1 MIMTLGC
8 GLASASA
15 ADSKTLWDE
24 HCANCHGKDGKGE
37 TKMGQKVGVKDYT
50 DAKIQAA
57 CDDAQAFKSVKEGLV
72 EDGKTKMRPFGEKM
86 SDDDIKAAVAY
97 LRTLKK

>member
-1 MIMTLGC
+1 MMLGW
-8 GLASASA
+8 GLGIASA
-15 ADSKTLWDE
+15 ADGKALWDE

-57 CDDAQAFKSVKEGLV
+57 CDDALAFKSVKEGLI
-72 EDGKTKMRPFGEKM
+72 EDGKTKMRPFAEKM
-86 SDDDIKAAVAY
+86 NDDDIKAAVAY